1 MQKKRMSDYDISLML
16 TLISIPV
23 WLPTLFVWSF
33 LPIELVPQFINFFV
47 LWLPVIW
54 QMVSCFFAI
63 RYIRQNPDKQKKGAG
78 CLAIVLWVYMID
90 AFLSLIATGITYN
103 TWQDRKS
110 VV

>member
-54 QMVSCFFAI
+54 QMVSCFLPYVIYDKI
-63 RYIRQNPDKQKKGAG
+63 RTNRKKGAR

-103 TWQDRKS
+103 TWHIK
-110 VV
+110 

>member
-54 QMVSCFFAI
+54 QMVSCFFCHTL
-63 RYIRQNPDKQKKGAG
+63 Y
-78 CLAIVLWVYMID
+78 
-90 AFLSLIATGITYN
+90 TT
-103 TWQDRKS
+103 KS
-110 VV
+110 GQTEKRSTMFGNSSMGLYD

>member
-1 MQKKRMSDYDISLML
+1 MRIIQGERQLKKRKMSDYDISLML

-23 WLPTLFVWSF
+23 
-33 LPIELVPQFINFFV
+33 
-47 LWLPVIW
+47 WLPVIW

-63 RYIRQNPDKQKKGAG
+63 RYIRQNPDKQKIGAG

-103 TWQDRKS
+103 TWHIK
-110 VV
+110 